1 VESDDNALLRHTHFV
16 SWTLEVLRLRML
28 ELEVVPEHGLISDV
42 VEFILGMHFSQ
53 AVATIQ
59 SLVGSVKG
67 VQILYSDKDPL
78 TVDLVINLT
87 NDGIKLI
94 FDPINQR
101 LKTIEVHDLT
111 LLKLKYGYICLFI
124 LLHYL
129 FTTTNV
135 LIFK

>member
-1 VESDDNALLRHTHFV
+1 
-16 SWTLEVLRLRML
+16 
-28 ELEVVPEHGLISDV
+28 
-42 VEFILGMHFSQ
+42 MHFSQ

-59 SLVGSVKG
+59 SLVGSVKS

-78 TVDLVINLT
+78 NVNLVINLT

-111 LLKLKYGYICLFI
+111 LLKLKYR
-124 LLHYL
+124 
-129 FTTTNV
+129 
-135 LIFK
+135 

>member
-1 VESDDNALLRHTHFV
+1 
-16 SWTLEVLRLRML
+16 ML

-101 LKTIEVHDLT
+101 LKTIEVHELT
-111 LLKLKYGYICLFI
+111 FLKLKYG
-124 LLHYL
+124 
-129 FTTTNV
+129 
-135 LIFK
+135 

>member
-1 VESDDNALLRHTHFV
+1 VILLIF
-16 SWTLEVLRLRML
+16 
-28 ELEVVPEHGLISDV
+28 
-42 VEFILGMHFSQ
+42 FQ
-53 AVATIQ
+53 
-59 SLVGSVKG
+59 
-67 VQILYSDKDPL
+67 DPL

-111 LLKLKYGYICLFI
+111 LLKLKYGYDCLHNAYK

-129 FTTTNV
+129 F
-135 LIFK
+135 LLE

>member
-1 VESDDNALLRHTHFV
+1 MSIVWFSILA
-16 SWTLEVLRLRML
+16 
-28 ELEVVPEHGLISDV
+28 LIS
-42 VEFILGMHFSQ
+42 GMHFSQ

-78 TVDLVINLT
+78 GVNLVINLT

-111 LLKLKYGYICLFI
+111 LLKLKYRWVYNANPDLQLRHIHAK
-124 LLHYL
+124 LL
-129 FTTTNV
+129 
-135 LIFK
+135 

>member
-1 VESDDNALLRHTHFV
+1 
-16 SWTLEVLRLRML
+16 
-28 ELEVVPEHGLISDV
+28 
-42 VEFILGMHFSQ
+42 MHFSQ

-78 TVDLVINLT
+78 GVNLVINLT

-111 LLKLKYGYICLFI
+111 LLKLKYRWVVVHMQIRILNCVIFMRKFLKKKPVRNNPDLFKQFHVTKNSWKIVYIQA
-124 LLHYL
+124 
-129 FTTTNV
+129 T
-135 LIFK
+135 

>member
-1 VESDDNALLRHTHFV
+1 MIFCQGFLGEMVASALNF
-16 SWTLEVLRLRML
+16 
-28 ELEVVPEHGLISDV
+28 
-42 VEFILGMHFSQ
+42 FAGMHFSQ
-53 AVATIQ
+53 AVATVQ

-78 TVDLVINLT
+78 GVNLVINLT

-111 LLKLKYGYICLFI
+111 LLKLKYR
-124 LLHYL
+124 
-129 FTTTNV
+129 
-135 LIFK
+135 

>member
-1 VESDDNALLRHTHFV
+1 MRVRQSLVIFYDVFLSNCLVLASSTLL
-16 SWTLEVLRLRML
+16 
-28 ELEVVPEHGLISDV
+28 LIIS
-42 VEFILGMHFSQ
+42 GMHFSQ

-78 TVDLVINLT
+78 GVNLVINLT

-111 LLKLKYGYICLFI
+111 LLKLKYRL
-124 LLHYL
+124 
-129 FTTTNV
+129 V
-135 LIFK
+135 